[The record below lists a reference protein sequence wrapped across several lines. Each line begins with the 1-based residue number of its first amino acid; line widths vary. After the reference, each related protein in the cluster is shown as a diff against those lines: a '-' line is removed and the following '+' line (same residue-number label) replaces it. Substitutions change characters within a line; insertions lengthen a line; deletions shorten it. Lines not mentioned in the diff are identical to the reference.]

1 MYFQLYF
8 HVSKFISSYGNPT
21 NGQAAYIR
29 PEAVRCSPNTTYY
42 KKIEPANPHSYPWH
56 VALAKRGIVLCSG
69 TLVGRSWIL
78 TSGNCQMRKTVVY
91 AGVANLLQ
99 FRGQNVQMR
108 NVGEFE
114 ISFIFQRCKK
124 RNLETLILS
133 WKLPFELGNIRFT
146 LETQIENFTSKPITY

>member
-1 MYFQLYF
+1 MCFEVNF
-8 HVSKFISSYGNPT
+8 VSKLSITNSSYGNPT

-108 NVGEFE
+108 NVGEFD
-114 ISFIFQRCKK
+114 F
-124 RNLETLILS
+124 LGLS
-133 WKLPFELGNIRFT
+133 LKWKVLSQIGRYIRVKG
-146 LETQIENFTSKPITY
+146 LKA

>member
-1 MYFQLYF
+1 MVIIRPNLNIF
-8 HVSKFISSYGNPT
+8 SYGNQDQT
-21 NGQAAYIR
+21 VNGQAAYLR
-29 PEAVRCSPNTTYY
+29 PETIRCSPNTTYY

-108 NVGEFE
+108 NVGKA
-114 ISFIFQRCKK
+114 INQNVVITVVIF
-124 RNLETLILS
+124 
-133 WKLPFELGNIRFT
+133 
-146 LETQIENFTSKPITY
+146 

>member
-1 MYFQLYF
+1 MRSFLIDLYFQLNF
-8 HVSKFISSYGNPT
+8 HVSKLLLFLIYVSKIIIFISSYGNPT

-114 ISFIFQRCKK
+114 ISFFSTVQK
-124 RNLETLILS
+124 NLET
-133 WKLPFELGNIRFT
+133 
-146 LETQIENFTSKPITY
+146 PI